1 MVAAARFTRP
11 PGSAAVCRGTSLL
24 WTVLLLIGASQV
36 AAKPI
41 NNETNVY
48 MSYATP
54 FMRAA
59 NYMIATAPLS
69 EAQTAQVLPQND
81 ALADANFVLD
91 DIRFETKYLK
101 LKKCNMH

>member
-1 MVAAARFTRP
+1 M
-11 PGSAAVCRGTSLL
+11 

-41 NNETNVY
+41 NNETNIY

-59 NYMIATAPLS
+59 DYTIGALT
-69 EAQTAQVLPQND
+69 AQTVITDEPTVTDHPTVAVSVPAPQLLIKEPQAVHQRGGRCSGQV
-81 ALADANFVLD
+81 
-91 DIRFETKYLK
+91 
-101 LKKCNMH
+101 